1 MSKLRNLLQ
10 QQKLELLRAV
20 EKIDHDL
27 KLIEELDRV
36 AGEYGFKVVGDGEP
50 TPAVKVMADLTRRLS
65 RRPVKEKGK
74 RMESKRSK
82 LIRLSIE
89 YLRSAGKRMTS
100 GELAKILETR
110 GIPIGRKPGKYLS
123 ALLAQ
128 SKLLDNCPDMGGYG
142 LVEWQKA
149 SREASEVNTSHH

>member
-10 QQKLELLRAV
+10 QQKQELLRAV

-50 TPAVKVMADLTRRLS
+50 TSAVKMMADLTRRLS
-65 RRPVKEKGK
+65 RRPVKGRKQ
-74 RMESKRSK
+74 ESKRAK

-89 YLRSAGKRMTS
+89 YLKSTGKRTTS
-100 GELAKILETR
+100 GELARIIEAQ
-110 GIPIGRKPGKYLS
+110 GIAIGPKPGKYLS
-123 ALLAQ
+123 ALLTQ
-128 SKLLDNCPDMGGYG
+128 SKLLDNCPDLGGYG
-142 LVEWQKA
+142 LVEWQKVPPETSELNL
-149 SREASEVNTSHH
+149 SRH